1 MVNKHELNVDNT
13 YTLNGLVKVLGYNR
27 KTVEKY
33 IANKNYL
40 LTTLNFNNRDYEAYV
55 VTPEELKKLAI
66 EMANNIKTGKTVVAT
81 TYNKISTNDKNVSK
95 LIKKDVYN
103 DYTNEML
110 RNVKENQQEVYEVV
124 QLRNEKENRLK
135 QVHQLEVTN
144 KDLEIKYSNSINML
158 ELEKQNLENKV
169 YLIEDKSKVLE
180 TNWAEQVQSNKL
192 LQNKLDQKN
201 MIIQVLIA
209 VILIAVS
216 VLSTIYCIK

>member
-1 MVNKHELNVDNT
+1 MVNKSELNVDNT

-40 LTTLNFNNRDYEAYV
+40 ITTVNFNNRDYEAYV

-66 EMANNIKTGKTVVAT
+66 EIANNIKTGKTVVAT
-81 TYNKISTNDKNVSK
+81 TYNKVAINDKNGAK
-95 LIKKDVYN
+95 FIKKDVYN

-124 QLRNEKENRLK
+124 QLRNEKENLLK

-192 LQNKLDQKN
+192 LQKKLDQKN

-216 VLSTIYCIK
+216 VLSTIHFIK